1 LGAVPREERLCQY
14 AVLQRFQSGRLLACF
29 EDATIRYFR
38 ILDNGTWDLQM
49 Q

>member
-1 LGAVPREERLCQY
+1 
-14 AVLQRFQSGRLLACF
+14 VLQRFERGRLLACF

-38 ILDNGTWDLQM
+38 LLDDGTWDLQM